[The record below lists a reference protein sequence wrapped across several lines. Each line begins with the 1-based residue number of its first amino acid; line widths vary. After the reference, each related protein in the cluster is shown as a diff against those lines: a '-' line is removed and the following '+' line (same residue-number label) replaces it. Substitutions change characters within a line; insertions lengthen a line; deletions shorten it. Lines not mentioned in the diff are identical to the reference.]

1 MTATNTRYQ
10 LPKAPRNALILTGV
24 ALVLV
29 SLVSWFTG
37 LYVDLPDGGEL
48 TLTLA
53 FLAGVG
59 GPLIVFVA
67 AAMRWRHRELFPLF
81 MKLALGVAGFCLVWN
96 VGFWI
101 LFLFAYRNC
110 PDGIC

>member
-10 LPKAPRNALILTGV
+10 LPKAHRNALILTGV

-29 SLVSWFTG
+29 SLVSWFTS

-53 FLAGVG
+53 FLAGAG